1 MAIEAVYPYIA
12 VAYGTFGIV
21 FGVMLWW
28 KTQRR
33 IDRTKSAIEIQV
45 ANAVKDITAK
55 VDEKLEF
62 DIPEYDLAPIMAKL
76 DALESGI
83 PDMVGTHIS
92 MAIKG
97 VKAEE
102 GKAVAS
108 YVESL
113 GIEGLTEE
121 AKEAAIERLSLKQ
134 RAAYELLTMKVP
146 SKTRKSHPMSAT
158 VFERSRGLV
167 AQAIMEADE
176 RETGGVT
183 IEGRARGSFGVR

>member
-1 MAIEAVYPYIA
+1 MALEAVYPYIA

-33 IDRTKSAIEIQV
+33 IDRTKSAIEVQV

-146 SKTRKSHPMSAT
+146 PKTRKSHPMSTT

-176 RETGGVT
+176 REGGNVT
-183 IEGRARGSFGVR
+183 IEGHAKGGFGVR